1 MPGKRSGTMMRR
13 KAKRA
18 ALAALLAAAALLL
31 GGCAGQIEERPM
43 ADLSAVEIP
52 AGAEAPLADGADDVE
67 LEVKLYF
74 LGADGTT
81 LVPVSRRITAR
92 GGESRVQA
100 ALSALLAGPM
110 EGETGVFWPEMGTA
124 RSARQLEVSSGVATV
139 DLPADAQML
148 AQEVL
153 YAVRLAIANTLTEFA
168 EVSYVNVLIGGS
180 EEGFDL
186 GGTLPVGTVTRTEDM
201 DTGTRYHRMD
211 EQRLSGDGV
220 TLMTTLY
227 FPAADGGFVLPEV
240 RNVRYQHAAPIEYL
254 YTLLEEIGKGT
265 NNPLASRDVPA
276 PLDYIREMPEI
287 VRTED
292 GAYRAIEIRFTDA
305 LNDALAWAG
314 LTRGVYMAMLT
325 DTLMGFVPGVEGLK
339 VSIGDEEITGLGA
352 AHAPDG
358 QEMEFVQPLATRGDF
373 GGYIGAPAALY
384 AREENGDGLIRI
396 SCTLRQAL
404 ADDPRERLTGLMRLG
419 EDETA
424 YALPSGID
432 ESDILAVHVGETV
445 IAVNLSA
452 KFRRQLEMLEP
463 NAERAAVY
471 AMVNTLTEG
480 MGSRRVA
487 FFFEGKQVERLAGA
501 LEMRGTFMRNPGMVV
516 N

>member
-1 MPGKRSGTMMRR
+1 
-13 KAKRA
+13 
-18 ALAALLAAAALLL
+18 
-31 GGCAGQIEERPM
+31 M
-43 ADLSAVEIP
+43 ADLSAVEIS
-52 AGAEAPLADGADDVE
+52 AGVQAPLEDGADDVI
-67 LEVKLYF
+67 LDATLYF
-74 LGADGTT
+74 LGGDGTT

-100 ALSALLAGPM
+100 ALSALLAGPA
-110 EGETGVFWPEMGTA
+110 EGETGVFWPEMGAA

-186 GGTLPVGTVTRTEDM
+186 GGTVPVGTMMRTEDM

-211 EQRLSGDGV
+211 DQRIAGEGM

-240 RNVRYQHAAPIEYL
+240 RNVRYQQMAPIEYL
-254 YTLLEEIGKGT
+254 YTLLEELGKGT

-292 GAYRAIEIRFTDA
+292 GAYRAIEIRFTED

-314 LTRGVYMAMLT
+314 LARGVYMAMLT

-339 VSIGDEEITGLGA
+339 VSIGEEEITGLDA
-352 AHAPDG
+352 SHAPDG
-358 QEMEFVQPLATRGDF
+358 QAAEFSRTLATRGDF

-384 AREENGDGLIRI
+384 AREENGDGLTRV

-404 ADDPRERLTGLMRLG
+404 ANDPRERLAGLMRLG
-419 EDETA
+419 EADSA
-424 YALPSGID
+424 YALPSGLD
-432 ESDILAVHVGETV
+432 ESDILAVHVGEEV

-452 KFRRQLEMLEP
+452 EFRRQLAMLEP
-463 NAERAAVY
+463 KAERAAVY

-480 MGSRRVA
+480 MGGRRVA
-487 FFFEGKQVERLAGA
+487 FFFEGEQAETLAGA